1 MYKTMAKKMN
11 KKMTQGMVALA
22 VVLLVVYV
30 LKVRGLVEFKKKR
43 VCGRSQNL
51 MNKLKPNNVMD
62 TDCGSKCREH
72 DPVQCNKDM
81 LNGNCTYKKYVKRG
95 KPPMTVTM
103 PLKQACQ
110 IRWV

>member
-1 MYKTMAKKMN
+1 MAKKMS
-11 KKMTQGMVALA
+11 KKMTQGLMALA

-30 LKVRGLVEFKKKR
+30 LKVQGKVEFKKNR
-43 VCGRSQNL
+43 VCGRSKKL
-51 MNKLKPNNVMD
+51 MKKLKPNNVRD
-62 TDCGSKCREH
+62 TDCMSKCRDH
-72 DPVQCNKDM
+72 DVGQCNKNM